1 MTLKRSLLIASGV
14 IASVAFTQT
23 TASADTT
30 TTVSAGQT
38 LSQIASQYQTSVD
51 AIARAN
57 QISNPNLIFVGQ
69 HLTIPTDNNNN
80 AGPSVQ
86 QQNQKPVSS
95 TSQGSYTVKS
105 GDTLWQIALSN
116 NMSLADL
123 LSKNNLQ
130 MSDIIYPGMSLV
142 TTGTSTT
149 NAPAHVDA
157 PTPSTPTP
165 SQSASNEGSY
175 TVVGGDTLN
184 AISAKTGVPL
194 ATLVSLNGIQ
204 NANLIYVGQ
213 VLKLSGAPAQQT
225 TNTTNTPQPSVSAPS
240 AETHNTDVGQSSD
253 WLSLAK
259 SLIGTPYV
267 WGGKTPAGFD
277 CSGFIAYVF
286 NNSGRTS
293 NFPAYTVAEEAA
305 VNQIPVDQAQPGD
318 VLFWGEHG
326 ATYHAGIYLGNNQ
339 FIDSPQPGES
349 VGIHQLYPG
358 WMPSF
363 AGQVR

>member
-1 MTLKRSLLIASGV
+1 MTLKKSLLITSGV
-14 IASVAFTQT
+14 IASVALTQT

-30 TTVSAGQT
+30 ATVSAGQT

-69 HLTIPTDNNNN
+69 HLTIPTGNN
-80 AGPSVQ
+80 AGPSTQ
-86 QQNQKPVSS
+86 QQNQRQAPS
-95 TSQGSYTVKS
+95 TSHGSYTVKS

-116 NMSLADL
+116 NMSLSDL

-142 TTGTSTT
+142 TTGTGAT
-149 NAPAHVDA
+149 NTPAPVEA
-157 PTPSTPTP
+157 PTPTP
-165 SQSASNEGSY
+165 SQSTSNGGSY

-194 ATLVSLNGIQ
+194 ATLVSLNGIR
-204 NANLIYVGQ
+204 NANLIHVGQ
-213 VLKLSGAPAQQT
+213 VLKLSGAPTQT
-225 TNTTNTPQPSVSAPS
+225 TTTTSNTANTSQPSVSAPS
-240 AETHNTDVGQSSD
+240 AETHNTNVEQSSD

-286 NNSGRTS
+286 NHSGRTS
-293 NFPAYTVAEEAA
+293 NFPSYTVAEESA
-305 VNQIPVDQAQPGD
+305 VNQIPVEQAQPGD